1 METAVSALASKV
13 YLVDAAVEVR
23 RRLARLLGAIA
34 GVEVA
39 GEAEDCDAALQG
51 ILACDVDIVVLDL
64 RLAGGTSLELISAL
78 SRAHPAIVKIV
89 LTNHTAR
96 AFRDACKAA
105 GADFFFDKTSEFDAA
120 CHTVAGIARARASR
134 ARD

>member
-1 METAVSALASKV
+1 MDTAVSTIVSKV

-23 RRLARLLGAIA
+23 RRLACLLGAIA

-39 GEAEDCDAALQG
+39 GEAQDGDAALDG
-51 ILACDVDIVVLDL
+51 IVACDADIVVLDL
-64 RLAGGTSLELISAL
+64 RLGGGTSLDLIRAL
-78 SRAHPAIVKIV
+78 TRTHPAIVKIV

-96 AFRDACKAA
+96 ALRAACEAA

-120 CHTVAGIARARASR
+120 CHTVAGIARARGAR
-134 ARD
+134 ARE